1 MLDLKKLKALEM
13 PSEDVE
19 VDILGEKQSV
29 KVTAPDDEVAA
40 ILYGVGTENGKS
52 DSEITIGVARV
63 VLAHCVEDITKDDA
77 DLLLARALT
86 TAVLPIVAK
95 ARDLRLK
102 FDKAKAEAA
111 KNAEKKSEPATSPT
125 EKSCSS
131 AAGNATI

>member
-40 ILYGVGTENGKS
+40 ILYGVGTEKGKS

-63 VLAHCVEDITKDDA
+63 VLANCVSDITKDDA

-111 KNAEKKSEPATSPT
+111 KIAEKKSEQAISQTG
-125 EKSCSS
+125 KDCSS
-131 AAGNATI
+131 AAGSATT